1 MIQHNIKGNFLEKNY
16 IWSIS
21 IPRRV
26 KEIKTVELLGVWGQV
41 NHAVRLSH
49 VQLRIHEPNLL
60 KNRLC
65 SCIMVAQW
73 FMNLI

>member
-26 KEIKTVELLGVWGQV
+26 KEIKTVELLTVWGQV

-60 KNRLC
+60 KNRLG
-65 SCIMVAQW
+65 
-73 FMNLI
+73 NLC